1 MVITHHGGQCFKV
14 SFGDITLAFDPPS
27 KVSKLPN
34 KVRFGADVAFVSR
47 YHPDFNGTE
56 EVGSN
61 DKKAFEISGPGEYE
75 VGGITAFGFLS
86 KSQYDDDGVN
96 TIYALTLEDMNICF
110 LGALSDTTLPHD
122 AREALDEIDI
132 LFVPVGGD
140 GVLTPSEAGKLATSL
155 EPKIII
161 PMHWSGMGQKD
172 ALADFLKEQ
181 GDATQTVDKLTI
193 KKKDLVGLD
202 SAIMVVTP

>member
-34 KVRFGADVAFVSR
+34 KVRFGADVVFVSR

-56 EVGSN
+56 EVGSAE
-61 DKKAFEISGPGEYE
+61 KPAFPIMGPGEYE
-75 VGGITAFGFLS
+75 VGGITAHGFLS
-86 KSQYDDDGVN
+86 KSAYGGEGVN
-96 TIYALTLEDMNICF
+96 TMYTLSLEDMNLCF
-110 LGALSDTTLPHD
+110 LGALSDPTLPHD

-140 GVLTPSEAGKLATSL
+140 GVLAPSEAGKIATAL
-155 EPKIII
+155 EPKIVI

-181 GDATQTVDKLTI
+181 GDATQTTDKLTI
-193 KKKDLVGLD
+193 KKKDLIGLD
-202 SAIMVVTP
+202 GAIMVINP